1 MRVGSQ
7 GPAWYSRGSEGAPIP
22 TSDLDV
28 NKGLARL
35 LDTWGGLV
43 ICAVLYA
50 HARLTGRHLPPRRAT
65 TPPTAD
71 KPPIRKPQRI
81 LTIKTYGLGNV
92 VILMPVLA
100 RLRAAHPDAV
110 IDMLTL
116 EGNCDLVERTGLID
130 RAIPFRV
137 GGLGNALGSLLGILR
152 AIRGREYDLVI
163 DFEQFIKLSSILGYL
178 TGASERIGFNTDGQ
192 RRGWLY
198 TTRVVYTDNQHM
210 SGIFARLLQ
219 PLGLELEEPGPLEIA
234 TTPEEEAAVERFLAE
249 SFGAAP
255 ADAPAPLVPIHVG
268 SGPNF
273 YDVPLKR
280 WPIESFAALA
290 DALVERYGARV
301 VFTGKGEEEQELVAR
316 TLALMKHDAANAC
329 DRLGIGELI
338 ALLQRATL
346 TVSNDTSVM
355 HLSAVV
361 ETPVVTFFGPTSPQ
375 QYGPLNPEQHLV
387 FYDDLYCSP
396 CITNYNLK
404 VSYCSDPICIRGI
417 SVERVLQGIERA
429 YLGDAARARGPVPE
443 TVAGRA

>member
-1 MRVGSQ
+1 LLPRGIVD
-7 GPAWYSRGSEGAPIP
+7 GSEGAPIP
-22 TSDLDV
+22 PSDLDV

-43 ICAVLYA
+43 ICAALSA
-50 HARLTGRHLPPRRAT
+50 HARLTRRHLPPRRAT
-65 TPPTAD
+65 TPPTPD
-71 KPPIRKPQRI
+71 KPPIAPPRRI

-100 RLRAAHPDAV
+100 RLRQAYPDAV

-116 EGNCDLVERTGLID
+116 DGNCDLVERSGLID

-137 GGLGNALGSLLGILR
+137 DGLWSALGSVLGILR
-152 AIRGREYDLVI
+152 AIRSRDYDLVI
-163 DFEQFIKLSSILGYL
+163 DFEQFIKLSSILAYL
-178 TGASERIGFNTDGQ
+178 SGARERIGFNTDGQ

-210 SGIFARLLQ
+210 SGIFSRLLQ
-219 PLGLELEEPGPLEIA
+219 PLGLSPADGQASLAVMTRPGER
-234 TTPEEEAAVERFLAE
+234 ESVERFIAE
-249 SFGAAP
+249 SFGAEAGP
-255 ADAPAPLVPIHVG
+255 ESPLVAVHVG
-268 SGPNF
+268 SGPSF

-280 WPIESFAALA
+280 WPIEAFAALA
-290 DALVERYGARV
+290 DGLVERYGARI
-301 VFTGKGEEEQELVAR
+301 VFTGKGAEEQDLVAR
-316 TLALMKHDAANAC
+316 TLSLMKQRGANAC

-355 HLSAVV
+355 HLSALV
-361 ETPVVTFFGPTSPQ
+361 ETPVVSFFGPTSPQ

-429 YLGDAARARGPVPE
+429 YLGDEARARARVRR
-443 TVAGRA
+443 TAAG